1 MLPQFTF
8 LKSTKL
14 DYRIALVVL
23 AVLAALGYAAAHSM
37 DVNGHSVTGM
47 NNQVVWGIPH
57 VFALGLILAA
67 SGALHVASLWSV
79 FAIDVYKP
87 LARLSALLAITLLF
101 GGLLILVLDLGR
113 PERLIIAM
121 THYNF
126 KSVFAWNI
134 FLYIGFIALVTG
146 YLWTQFEP
154 RFHPYT
160 RSVGVLSFL
169 WRFVLTSGTGAIFGF
184 LVARPAYD
192 AAILVPLFIALSL
205 SLGSATFM
213 LVSIALSRWH
223 ENYLDD
229 SVLVRLARLL
239 GWFVGVV
246 IFLTIIFHLTNLYAT
261 EHHPV
266 ERFILLEGGIYTGL
280 LWLVQL
286 GIGGVLPLVL
296 LFTPRFRARMRVRMR
311 VYACAAAL
319 VVVGGFAQLYVI
331 IIGGQAFPSVLFPG
345 KKVSSSFYDGVIA
358 TYSPSLLEWLLGLGG
373 VAVALLIFLLVMRV
387 LPFIPQARAPQQTR

>member
-1 MLPQFTF
+1 MLPQFTL

-14 DYRIALVVL
+14 DYRIALVLL

-79 FAIDVYKP
+79 FAIDAYKP

-134 FLYIGFIALVTG
+134 FLYVGFIALVSG
-146 YLWTQFEP
+146 YMWAQFEH
-154 RFHPYT
+154 RFQDYT
-160 RSVGVLSFL
+160 RPLGVLSFL

-184 LVARPAYD
+184 LVARPGYD

-205 SLGSATFM
+205 SLGTATFI
-213 LVSIALSRWH
+213 LVCGALARWH
-223 ENYLDD
+223 ENYPDD
-229 SVLVRLARLL
+229 SVLARLARLL
-239 GWFVGVV
+239 GWFVAVV

-261 EHHPV
+261 EHHQV

-296 LFTPRFRARMRVRMR
+296 LFTPRFRAQMCARI
-311 VYACAAAL
+311 CAAAL

-373 VAVALLIFLLVMRV
+373 VSVALLILLLVMRV
-387 LPFIPQARAPQQTR
+387 LPFVPQSHPRPPQPSR